1 MLNPTRYKKVEIRFK
16 IFVEK
21 INLIPMHG
29 DTYYYLDGLG
39 AVDTNSWA
47 CQKSQSSQTS
57 SYQIAVMKCVP
68 EHGVA
73 H

>member
-1 MLNPTRYKKVEIRFK
+1 
-16 IFVEK
+16 
-21 INLIPMHG
+21 MHG

-39 AVDTNSWA
+39 AVDTNSLA
-47 CQKSQSSQTS
+47 DQKSQSSQSS

-68 EHGVA
+68 EQGVA